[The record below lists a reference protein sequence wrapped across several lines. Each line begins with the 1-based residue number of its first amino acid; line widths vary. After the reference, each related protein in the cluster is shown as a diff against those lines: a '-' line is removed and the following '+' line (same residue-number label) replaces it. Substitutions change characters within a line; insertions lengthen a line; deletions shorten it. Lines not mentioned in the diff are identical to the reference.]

1 MSKIRSLAA
10 LLFAAT
16 LIAAVGCRAQTPAAP
31 ATADATTQGT
41 PLSAE
46 QARRV
51 EVLVRQKANLPPG
64 ATVQVS
70 PRTPSDTEG
79 FDAISVTISDEGK
92 TSHPIKFLLSKDG
105 KTLAQFTK
113 YDISADP
120 RTLISAEGRPARGGP
135 ATAPVIIVNFDDLEC
150 PYCARFHASI
160 FPAITARYGDKVRI
174 VYRDFPL
181 DNIHPWAMHASID
194 VNCLAAQSPTGYWN
208 LVDSIHAHS
217 SDITT
222 AAQTGMDKDSDTTKA
237 LSRAYAEI
245 DKLTLEQGK
254 LQQVDLSK
262 LNACV
267 AQQDKKDINASVA
280 LGNSLGL
287 ESTPTYFI
295 NGAKFDGALPIDFIF
310 NAIDEALRAEGQTPP
325 PPYVAPAAPATP
337 ADKPVATPKP
347 GI

>member
-1 MSKIRSLAA
+1 MSKTRRITA

-16 LIAAVGCRAQTPAAP
+16 LIAALGCRAQTPATP
-31 ATADATTQGT
+31 AASDAAAQGT

-64 ATVQVS
+64 ANVNVG
-70 PRTPSDTEG
+70 PRTPSDTAG
-79 FDAISVTISDEGK
+79 FDAVSVTISDEGK

-120 RTLISAEGRPARGGP
+120 KTLISAEGRPARGGP
-135 ATAPVIIVNFDDLEC
+135 ATAPVLFVNFDDLEC

-160 FPAITARYGDKVRI
+160 FPAISNRYGDKVRI
-174 VYRDFPL
+174 VYKDYPL
-181 DNIHPWAMHASID
+181 ESIHPWAMHASID

-208 LVDSIHAHS
+208 LVDGIHAHA
-217 SDITT
+217 SDITAT
-222 AAQTGMDKDSDTTKA
+222 AQAGADKDPDTAKA
-237 LSRAYAEI
+237 VARAYAEL

-262 LNACV
+262 LNACIL
-267 AQQDKKDINASVA
+267 QQDKKEIEASLSIGNA
-280 LGNSLGL
+280 LGL
-287 ESTPTYFI
+287 ESTPSYFI
-295 NGAKFDGALPIDFIF
+295 NGAKFDGALPIEFVF
-310 NAIDEALRAEGQTPP
+310 NAIDNALRAEGQIPP
-325 PPYVAPAAPATP
+325 PPYVTPAPASAPAAT
-337 ADKPVATPKP
+337 ATPKP
-347 GI
+347 SK